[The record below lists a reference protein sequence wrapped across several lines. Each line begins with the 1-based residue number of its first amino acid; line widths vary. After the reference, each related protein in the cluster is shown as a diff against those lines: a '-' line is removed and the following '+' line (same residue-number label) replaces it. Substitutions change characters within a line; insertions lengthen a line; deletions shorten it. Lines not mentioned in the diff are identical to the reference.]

1 MIQTE
6 KINISIIF
14 SIIKISI
21 YIYNFLDFLENRF
34 SSIGPIYYE
43 YGSMVI
49 IYEDLDTAVRALY
62 TLRETKCED
71 KHLLGT
77 FMIFIYIFFI
87 YLRCEKVL
95 INFKIEIV
103 WWLYAC
109 FIFFY

>member
-1 MIQTE
+1 M
-6 KINISIIF
+6 
-14 SIIKISI
+14 
-21 YIYNFLDFLENRF
+21 DFLENRF

-43 YGSMVI
+43 YGSMII

-77 FMIFIYIFFI
+77 FMIFVYIIFFNIFCI
-87 YLRCEKVL
+87 YLKCKKVL

-103 WWLYAC
+103 
-109 FIFFY
+109 